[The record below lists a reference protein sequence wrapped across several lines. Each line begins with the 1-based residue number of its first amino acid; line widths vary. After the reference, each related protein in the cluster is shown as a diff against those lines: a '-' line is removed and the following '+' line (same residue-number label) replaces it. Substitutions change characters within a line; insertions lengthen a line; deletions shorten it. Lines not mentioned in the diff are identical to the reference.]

1 MVDKNS
7 EAPMAATI
15 EASKLPVNHEK
26 TDMNSIAIL
35 EAVNTSYVPFNGQ
48 QIITAMAAGVAY
60 VAMKPIVE
68 NLGMSWGTQQQKLMK
83 QLDKFNCIHMNMVA
97 ADGKLR
103 KLLCLPLKKLNGW
116 LFSINPEK
124 VRADIRDKLIQYQ
137 EECFTVLHDYWT
149 KGHVVN
155 PRKAKKALP
164 GKITTEQQEA
174 IKQLVM
180 SRGQSLPKEKQAK
193 AMITMWSSLKSHFGC
208 SYKEISEEQF
218 SEALSL
224 AARVPLEGEFIGKQ
238 EKKTNE
244 LSAKEANS
252 LVWLWDY
259 ANRSQA
265 LFRELYPALKH
276 IQSNY
281 SGRCYDYGH
290 EFSYVIGTAR
300 DVLINHT
307 RDVDINEP
315 DGPTNLSA
323 WIRLKNKE
331 LPPSVHLY

>member
-1 MVDKNS
+1 MVAKNS

-15 EASKLPVNHEK
+15 EASKLPVNYEK

-218 SEALSL
+218 TEALSL

-265 LFRELYPALKH
+265 LFRELYPALKQ

-290 EFSYVIGTAR
+290 EFSYVIGMAR

>member
-1 MVDKNS
+1 MTSLAIADR
-7 EAPMAATI
+7 TI
-15 EASKLPVNHEK
+15 NVPFHGTNLFLVGINNEP
-26 TDMNSIAIL
+26 
-35 EAVNTSYVPFNGQ
+35 YVP
-48 QIITAMAAGVAY
+48 
-60 VAMKPIVE
+60 MKPVVE
-68 NLGMSWGTQQQKLMK
+68 GMGMVWAAQFVKLKQRFAKGISEIEIPSAGGK
-83 QLDKFNCIHMNMVA
+83 QLMTCLAFRKFA
-97 ADGKLR
+97 A
-103 KLLCLPLKKLNGW
+103 W
-116 LFSINPEK
+116 LSSIQPNK
-124 VRADIRDKLIQYQ
+124 VRPEIRDKVIQYQ
-137 EECFTVLHDYWT
+137 EECDDVLYEYWT

-218 SEALSL
+218 TEALSL

-238 EKKTNE
+238 EKKANE

-265 LFRELYPALKH
+265 LFRELYPALKQ

-281 SGRCYDYGH
+281 SGRCHDCGY
-290 EFSYVIGTAR
+290 EFSRIIDMAR

-323 WIRLKNKE
+323 WMRLKNKE
-331 LPPSVHLY
+331 LPPSVHNY